1 MSSVPVG
8 CRPGGAAQAQRWV
21 WLWFPCEANSTISR
35 DCTRRKSR
43 RLFPYWWLLHCW
55 WDGSCWTHRSPQQC
69 PPAPIT
75 PLCSLGP
82 EGMLKDTAS
91 HVSLSSELEGGSASQ
106 ARGWCHALRAAGLWT
121 AQVLYPPPPG
131 LCPCSTPPAAATW
144 KAQQSAAPHRHVWNN
159 FTSGTRVQA
168 FCTRTKKKRT
178 FEKFFYSWH
187 FFFNH

>member
-106 ARGWCHALRAAGLWT
+106 ARGWCHALRAAGLWA
-121 AQVLYPPPPG
+121 AQVLYPPPRALSLQHTPS
-131 LCPCSTPPAAATW
+131 CSHLESTTISSSTQTRLEQLYFW
-144 KAQQSAAPHRHVWNN
+144 YQSAGFKESFLFP
-159 FTSGTRVQA
+159 
-168 FCTRTKKKRT
+168 
-178 FEKFFYSWH
+178 
-187 FFFNH
+187 

>member
-121 AQVLYPPPPG
+121 AQVLSPPPPRA
-131 LCPCSTPPAAATW
+131 LSLQHTPSCSHLESTTISSSTQTRLEQLYFW
-144 KAQQSAAPHRHVWNN
+144 YQSAGFLYKN
-159 FTSGTRVQA
+159 
-168 FCTRTKKKRT
+168 KKKKNIWKI
-178 FEKFFYSWH
+178 FLLLA
-187 FFFNH
+187 FFF